1 MKFRKHADNP
11 ETDAPR
17 EEMRNLAEALSLYR
31 SAMHH
36 VAERETALHPI
47 VQGLAQPRPKRTLGL
62 RLLLAPALAA
72 AVAAG
77 VLLPLYAHFHHPHS
91 STVAVATE
99 AEPTTTEARVNI
111 DDSVLMNQ
119 IDSDLSEDV
128 PDALQ
133 PLADLSYQAATTQAT
148 TTQATTTQATTT
160 TNSVSEKKNATQE

>member
-1 MKFRKHADNP
+1 MRFRKHADNP

-17 EEMRNLAEALSLYR
+17 EEMRALAEALSLYR

-36 VAERETALHPI
+36 VAERETALHPT

-77 VLLPLYAHFHHPHS
+77 VLLPLYAHFHHPHPP
-91 STVAVATE
+91 TVAVATE
-99 AEPTTTEARVNI
+99 AEPGSTEARVNI

-128 PDALQ
+128 PDALR
-133 PLADLSYQAATTQAT
+133 PLADLSY
-148 TTQATTTQATTT
+148 QATTTQATTT
-160 TNSVSEKKNATQE
+160 TSSVPEKKNVTQE